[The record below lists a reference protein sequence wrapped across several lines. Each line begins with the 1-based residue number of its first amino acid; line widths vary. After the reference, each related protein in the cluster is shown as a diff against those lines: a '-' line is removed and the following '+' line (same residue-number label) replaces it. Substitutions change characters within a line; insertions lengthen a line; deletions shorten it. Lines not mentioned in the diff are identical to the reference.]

1 LPLRT
6 PQPLALAPEQTGSS
20 WGIKLAFFGAIAAA
34 GFIAY
39 RKRKAKKPE
48 DKKVAVKVLGK
59 TAMGLRGE
67 LALVE
72 VGGMR
77 LLVGV
82 TSSSM
87 QTLAVL
93 PDDADF
99 EMAPAIE
106 EKAEKSEKVEV
117 GTRARSLLAELEG
130 TITRTPPKTLA
141 VAPAPAAF
149 SASRYEKARTARDD
163 DDAPESAP
171 APPRRRA
178 PRAPR
183 EMGDRDSAVAGQA
196 RGIALALRGV
206 K

>member
-1 LPLRT
+1 MRA
-6 PQPLALAPEQTGSS
+6 PQPLALAPEQTSSS

-48 DKKVAVKVLGK
+48 DKKTAVKVLGK

-77 LLVGV
+77 VLVGI

-93 PDDADF
+93 PDDADV
-99 EMAPAIE
+99 ELEPAAE
-106 EKAEKSEKVEV
+106 EKSEKVEV

-130 TITRTPPKTLA
+130 TITRSPTKASATA
-141 VAPAPAAF
+141 APAAF
-149 SASRYEKARTARDD
+149 SASRYERSRAARETD

-171 APPRRRA
+171 QPARRRVSRE
-178 PRAPR
+178 PR
-183 EMGDRDSAVAGQA
+183 DTAVAGQA
-196 RGIALALRGV
+196 RGIALALRGA

>member
-1 LPLRT
+1 MRA
-6 PQPLALAPEQTGSS
+6 PQPLALAPEQTSSS

-48 DKKVAVKVLGK
+48 DKKTAVKVLGK

-77 LLVGV
+77 VLVGI

-93 PDDADF
+93 PDDAD
-99 EMAPAIE
+99 
-106 EKAEKSEKVEV
+106 VELEP
-117 GTRARSLLAELEG
+117 GPTGAALDDLLAKAQRDCFVG
-130 TITRTPPKTLA
+130 ASLA
-141 VAPAPAAF
+141 VTPTYRWTVNGRPV
-149 SASRYEKARTARDD
+149 
-163 DDAPESAP
+163 
-171 APPRRRA
+171 
-178 PRAPR
+178 
-183 EMGDRDSAVAGQA
+183 G
-196 RGIALALRGV
+196 
-206 K
+206 